1 MLYRFA
7 KAQSMD
13 TTQGSMTVCEFD
25 GFEQGSA
32 YTGETMAWAVNA
44 GILRGV
50 LTINRCQKSLYPRA
64 DRHHAPLAA
73 GGLND
78 IRN

>member
-13 TTQGSMTVCEFD
+13 TTQGGMAIWEFD

-32 YTGETMAWAVNA
+32 YAGETMAWAVNV
-44 GILRGV
+44 GILRG
-50 LTINRCQKSLYPRA
+50 C
-64 DRHHAPLAA
+64 
-73 GGLND
+73 
-78 IRN
+78 